1 MLAQYYFS
9 GGKIIMFTGIINEI
23 GTVVSQ
29 GGGRITVDVGDIASF
44 SRLGESVA
52 VSGVC
57 LTVVDISPPRVTMDV
72 LEETIA
78 RTNLGLLKSGDM
90 VNLEPALKVGGELG
104 GHFVTGHVDGEGKL
118 ISRRR
123 SGRDWIFRIELPEGL
138 EKYMVEKGSITIEGI
153 SLTVAKV
160 AEKIVSV
167 HIIPHTF
174 TYTNLKDKQ
183 EGDQLNI
190 EADLLGKY
198 VVNYLEKRDGPTSS
212 IDRSFLEEAGFI

>member
-1 MLAQYYFS
+1 
-9 GGKIIMFTGIINEI
+9 MFTGLIKELGI
-23 GTVVSQ
+23 VVNR
-29 GGGRITVDVGDIASF
+29 GDGKLTITAGRLASTCCI
-44 SRLGESVA
+44 GESVA

-153 SLTVAKV
+153 SLTVAEV
-160 AEKIVSV
+160 VENIIVV

-174 TYTNLKDKQ
+174 SHTNLREKR
-183 EGDQLNI
+183 EGDSLNI

-198 VVNYLEKRDGPTSS
+198 VISFLEKREAPASS
-212 IDRSFLEEAGFI
+212 IDRSLLKEAGFI

>member
-1 MLAQYYFS
+1 
-9 GGKIIMFTGIINEI
+9 MFTGIIKEI

-29 GGGRITVDVGDIASF
+29 GGGRITVAAGDIASS

-57 LTVVDISPPRVTMDV
+57 LTAVDISPPRVTMDV

-78 RTNLGLLKSGDM
+78 RTNLGQLKPGDI

-104 GHFVTGHVDGEGKL
+104 GHFVTGHIDGEGKL
-118 ISRRR
+118 VSRRQ
-123 SGRDWIFRIELPEGL
+123 SDRDWIFRIELPKGV

-153 SLTVAKV
+153 SLTISEVV
-160 AEKIVSV
+160 ENIIVV

-174 TYTNLKDKQ
+174 SHTNLREKR
-183 EGDQLNI
+183 EGDSLNI

-198 VVNYLEKRDGPTSS
+198 VISFLEKREAPDSS
-212 IDRSFLEEAGFI
+212 IDRSLLKEAGFI

>member
-1 MLAQYYFS
+1 
-9 GGKIIMFTGIINEI
+9 MFTGLIKELGI
-23 GTVVSQ
+23 VVNR
-29 GGGRITVDVGDIASF
+29 GDGKLTITAGRLASTCCI
-44 SRLGESVA
+44 GESVA

-153 SLTVAKV
+153 SLTVAEV
-160 AEKIVSV
+160 VENIIVV

-174 TYTNLKDKQ
+174 SHTNLREKR
-183 EGDQLNI
+183 EGDTLNI

-198 VVNYLEKRDGPTSS
+198 VISFLEKREAPASS
-212 IDRSFLEEAGFI
+212 IDRSFLEETGFI

>member
-1 MLAQYYFS
+1 
-9 GGKIIMFTGIINEI
+9 MFTGIIKEI

-29 GGGRITVDVGDIASF
+29 GGGRITVAAGDIASS

-57 LTVVDISPPRVTMDV
+57 LTAVDISPPRVTMDV

-78 RTNLGLLKSGDM
+78 RTNLGQLKPGDI

-104 GHFVTGHVDGEGKL
+104 GHFVTGHIDGEGKL
-118 ISRRR
+118 VSRRQ
-123 SGRDWIFRIELPEGL
+123 SDRDWIFRIELPKGV

-153 SLTVAKV
+153 SLTISEVV
-160 AEKIVSV
+160 ENIIVV

-174 TYTNLKDKQ
+174 SHTNLREKR
-183 EGDQLNI
+183 EGDSLNI

-198 VVNYLEKRDGPTSS
+198 VISFLEKREAPASS
-212 IDRSFLEEAGFI
+212 IDRSFLEETGFI

>member
-1 MLAQYYFS
+1 
-9 GGKIIMFTGIINEI
+9 MFTGIIKEI

-29 GGGRITVDVGDIASF
+29 GGGRITVAAGDIASS

-57 LTVVDISPPRVTMDV
+57 LTAVDISPPRVTMDI
-72 LEETIA
+72 LKETIA
-78 RTNLGLLKSGDM
+78 RTNLGQLKPGDI

-104 GHFVTGHVDGEGKL
+104 GHFVTGHIDGEGKL
-118 ISRRR
+118 VSRRQ
-123 SGRDWIFRIELPEGL
+123 SDRDWIFRIELPKGV

-153 SLTVAKV
+153 SLTISEVV
-160 AEKIVSV
+160 ENIIVV

-174 TYTNLKDKQ
+174 SHTNLREKR
-183 EGDQLNI
+183 EGDSLNI

-198 VVNYLEKRDGPTSS
+198 VISFLEKREAPDSS
-212 IDRSFLEEAGFI
+212 IDRSLLKEAGFI

>member
-1 MLAQYYFS
+1 
-9 GGKIIMFTGIINEI
+9 
-23 GTVVSQ
+23 
-29 GGGRITVDVGDIASF
+29 
-44 SRLGESVA
+44 
-52 VSGVC
+52 
-57 LTVVDISPPRVTMDV
+57 
-72 LEETIA
+72 
-78 RTNLGLLKSGDM
+78 M

-153 SLTVAKV
+153 SLTVAEV
-160 AEKIVSV
+160 VENIIVV

-174 TYTNLKDKQ
+174 SHTNLREKR
-183 EGDQLNI
+183 EGDTLNI

-198 VVNYLEKRDGPTSS
+198 VISFLEKREAPASS
-212 IDRSFLEEAGFI
+212 IDRSLLKEAGFI

>member
-1 MLAQYYFS
+1 
-9 GGKIIMFTGIINEI
+9 MFTGLIKELGI
-23 GTVVSQ
+23 VVNR
-29 GGGRITVDVGDIASF
+29 GDGKLTITAGRLASTCCI
-44 SRLGESVA
+44 GESVA

-153 SLTVAKV
+153 SLTVAEV
-160 AEKIVSV
+160 VENIIVV

-174 TYTNLKDKQ
+174 SHTNLREKR
-183 EGDQLNI
+183 EGDTLNI

-198 VVNYLEKRDGPTSS
+198 VISFLEKREAPASS
-212 IDRSFLEEAGFI
+212 IDRSLLKEAGFI

>member
-1 MLAQYYFS
+1 
-9 GGKIIMFTGIINEI
+9 MFTGIIQEI
-23 GTVVSQ
+23 GTVVTLGQ
-29 GGGRITVDVGDIASF
+29 GCITLDAGNIAS
-44 SRLGESVA
+44 SCRLGDSIA

-57 LTVVDISPPRVTMDV
+57 LTVVDISPPRLTMDI

-78 RTNLGLLKSGDM
+78 RTNLGQLKPGDI

-118 ISRRR
+118 VSRRK
-123 SGRDWIFRIELPEGL
+123 SDRDWIFRIELPAGL

-153 SLTVAKV
+153 SLTVAEV
-160 AEKIVSV
+160 VEKIISV

-174 TYTNLKDKQ
+174 SHTNLREKQ
-183 EGDQLNI
+183 EGAQLNI

-198 VVNYLEKRDGPTSS
+198 VVNFLEKREDPSSS
-212 IDRSFLEEAGFI
+212 IDRSFLEERGFI

>member
-1 MLAQYYFS
+1 
-9 GGKIIMFTGIINEI
+9 MFTGIINEI

-123 SGRDWIFRIELPEGL
+123 SERDWIFRIELPEGL

-153 SLTVAKV
+153 SLTVAEGV
-160 AEKIVSV
+160 ENIIVV

-174 TYTNLKDKQ
+174 SHTNLREKR
-183 EGDQLNI
+183 EGDSLNI

-198 VVNYLEKRDGPTSS
+198 VISFLEKREAPASS
-212 IDRSFLEEAGFI
+212 IDRSLLKEAGFI

>member
-1 MLAQYYFS
+1 
-9 GGKIIMFTGIINEI
+9 MFTGIIKEI

-29 GGGRITVDVGDIASF
+29 GGGRITVAAGDIASS

-57 LTVVDISPPRVTMDV
+57 LTAVDISPPRVTMDV

-78 RTNLGLLKSGDM
+78 RTNLGQLKPGDI

-104 GHFVTGHVDGEGKL
+104 GHFVTGHIDGEGKL
-118 ISRRR
+118 VSRRQ
-123 SGRDWIFRIELPEGL
+123 SDRDWIFRIELPKGL
-138 EKYMVEKGSITIEGI
+138 AKYMVEKGSITIEGI
-153 SLTVAKV
+153 SLTI
-160 AEKIVSV
+160 AEVVENIIVV

-174 TYTNLKDKQ
+174 SHTNLREKR
-183 EGDQLNI
+183 EGDSLNI

-198 VVNYLEKRDGPTSS
+198 VISFLEKREAPDSS
-212 IDRSFLEEAGFI
+212 IDRSLLKEAGFI